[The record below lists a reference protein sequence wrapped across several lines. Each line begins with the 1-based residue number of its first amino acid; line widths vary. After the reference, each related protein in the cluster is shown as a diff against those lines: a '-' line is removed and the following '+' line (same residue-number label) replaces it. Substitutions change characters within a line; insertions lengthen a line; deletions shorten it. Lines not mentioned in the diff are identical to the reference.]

1 MIRQAEAEFKL
12 IGEAAEKFAA
22 PEDNAEGDRQT
33 GQYERENFKR
43 LLQLWREKLQKPR
56 CEHFH
61 TTRAAKGG
69 RKAYKRI
76 PNPFDAG

>member
-12 IGEAAEKFAA
+12 IGEAAKEFAA
-22 PEDNAEGDRQT
+22 TRGSAEDDRQT

-61 TTRAAKGG
+61 TTGAAKRG
-69 RKAYKRI
+69 
-76 PNPFDAG
+76 